1 MSVTIT
7 KAGVRS
13 EINVTPL
20 VDVCLV
26 LLIIFMVITP
36 LLRHE
41 STLQLPP
48 TGSCRNGAAS
58 RQLTVSMQLDG
69 MVRVDETLV
78 ALSELTGQL
87 RRLRAANPGR
97 PVIIE
102 GDRRL
107 RYEQISSMIESI
119 EDAGFEK
126 YGLITVRRS
135 AGAAGS

>member
-1 MSVTIT
+1 MSVSIT

-26 LLIIFMVITP
+26 LLIVFMVITP

-48 TGSCRNGAAS
+48 TGRPGGEAS
-58 RQLTVSMQLDG
+58 RQLRVSMQLDG

-78 ALSELTGQL
+78 ALSDLTAHL
-87 RRLRAANPGR
+87 RRLRTADPGR

-107 RYEQISSMIESI
+107 RYEQISRMIESI

-135 AGAAGS
+135 AGSAGS